1 MSEPTAIDHH
11 PAPQTEERRAA
22 ERQARDLQLLCQP
35 GTGRLDQFWWVGSLK
50 NISPAGLGLMTRQ
63 PFDPG
68 TILALEVKTLD
79 ECNALP
85 PEARVVHATPLANG
99 RWLIGCV
106 FRQPMNEDQLQAL
119 VSD

>member
-1 MSEPTAIDHH
+1 MSQPTAMVHH
-11 PAPQTEERRAA
+11 PLATQTEERRAT
-22 ERQARDLQLLCQP
+22 ERQVRDLQLLCQP

-79 ECNALP
+79 ECNTLP

-106 FRQPMNEDQLQAL
+106 FRQPMSEDQLRAL
-119 VSD
+119 VQ